1 MYETILVATDG
12 SSSANRAVDDA
23 IDIASTF
30 DADLHAISVVD
41 TSRYGDS
48 MLSGTEGVID
58 ELRERAA
65 EVLEDVETRA
75 DVDVT
80 TEHRQGRPH
89 EEIGEYT
96 DAIDADLVVLGN
108 RGLGAGDQIGST
120 AERVVRYVDRP
131 VLTA

>member
-12 SSSANRAVDDA
+12 SSAAKRAVDDA
-23 IDIASTF
+23 IDLASTF
-30 DADLHAISVVD
+30 DAELHAISVVN

-48 MLSGTEGVID
+48 MLSGTEGIID
-58 ELRERAA
+58 DLRERA
-65 EVLEDVETRA
+65 ETVLEEVKTRA
-75 DVDVT
+75 DGDVT
-80 TEHRQGRPH
+80 TELRRGRPH
-89 EEIGEYT
+89 EEIGEYAAT
-96 DAIDADLVVLGN
+96 IDADLIVLGN

>member
-12 SSSANRAVDDA
+12 SSAAERAVDGA
-23 IDIASTF
+23 IDLASTF
-30 DADLHAISVVD
+30 DAELHAISVVD

-58 ELRERAA
+58 ELKGRA
-65 EVLEDVETRA
+65 EVVLEEVETRA
-75 DVDVT
+75 DVDVA
-80 TEHRQGRPH
+80 TEVRHGRPH
-89 EEIGEYT
+89 EEIGEYA
-96 DAIDADLVVLGN
+96 DAINADLLVLGN
-108 RGLGAGDQIGST
+108 RGLGASDQIGST